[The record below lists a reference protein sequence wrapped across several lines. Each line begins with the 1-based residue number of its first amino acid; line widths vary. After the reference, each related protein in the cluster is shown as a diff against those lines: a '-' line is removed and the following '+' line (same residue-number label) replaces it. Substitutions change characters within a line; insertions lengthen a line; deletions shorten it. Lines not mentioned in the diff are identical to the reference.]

1 METGPGLHHAL
12 NILQYEADINC
23 MEETGVETQQIESA
37 HNYNNT
43 VEVVYRFLVNNF
55 SGKKIGRS
63 FTEPDFEISKQSLR
77 VFTDEQIEE
86 IKKTTPDEVL
96 KRFVQ
101 EKKELREKYI
111 SAKVEQV
118 KEFREKDGST
128 LAIVTGATVP
138 SVNDVQVTCISMNK
152 KPSFVLERWILSRTK
167 VHDQVP
173 LLLYRSYE
181 PQPQKVVLLA
191 HHEGKSYF
199 INPDGTLNSA
209 VQNLMQ
215 KGYAIAMIDL
225 FMTGEH
231 QSPWEKVT
239 REETSSFLDTF
250 LNTQPAEQVQDIITS
265 LVWLSSRRDL
275 ESPITLVGMGN
286 AEWLSVCRCTLRQ
299 SESHLCRL

>member
-1 METGPGLHHAL
+1 M
-12 NILQYEADINC
+12 
-23 MEETGVETQQIESA
+23 S
-37 HNYNNT
+37 
-43 VEVVYRFLVNNF
+43 
-55 SGKKIGRS
+55 
-63 FTEPDFEISKQSLR
+63 
-77 VFTDEQIEE
+77 
-86 IKKTTPDEVL
+86 
-96 KRFVQ
+96 
-101 EKKELREKYI
+101 
-111 SAKVEQV
+111 
-118 KEFREKDGST
+118 
-128 LAIVTGATVP
+128 
-138 SVNDVQVTCISMNK
+138 K

-239 REETSSFLDTF
+239 QEETSSFLDTF
-250 LNTQPAEQVQDIITS
+250 HNTQPAEQVQDIITS

-286 AEWLSVCRCTLRQ
+286 AGVLSLFAGALCDKANPIFADLNNLDLTDDSIWEQYLYMPCIRSIGDIQNALWWIIPERTCSVFHVHPNLSFYAPVNIQ
-299 SESHLCRL
+299 SQINDLNDVAALIN